1 MAVHNCGF
9 SGLIMSTELIML
21 SIVLRNE
28 DNATPMAS
36 PVYEHSLWC
45 FQIKNNLEDVIWK
58 VCMYIKY
65 E

>member
-28 DNATPMAS
+28 DNATRMAS
-36 PVYEHSLWC
+36 PLYEHSL
-45 FQIKNNLEDVIWK
+45 
-58 VCMYIKY
+58 
-65 E
+65 